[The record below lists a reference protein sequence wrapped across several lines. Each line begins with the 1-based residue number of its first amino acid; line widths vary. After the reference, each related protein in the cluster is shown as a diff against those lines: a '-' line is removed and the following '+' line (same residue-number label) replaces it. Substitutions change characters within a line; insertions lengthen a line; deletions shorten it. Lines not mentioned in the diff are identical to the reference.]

1 MILLCSQDGEL
12 LSHSKKVQRTSTDGL
27 QQRGTVLMTGPGGR
41 MQAVGGGHGGSGQSR
56 LRPGHP
62 GVEVSVKNDPG
73 VMGILQQPS

>member
-1 MILLCSQDGEL
+1 MILLCSQDGKL
-12 LSHSKKVQRTSTDGL
+12 LSHSKKVKRTSRDGL

-41 MQAVGGGHGGSGQSR
+41 VQAVGGAHGGSGQSR
-56 LRPGHP
+56 LRPGYP